1 MIVCAYVCVIFKHL
15 HSTDS
20 DIVGCLYERKF
31 ENDASR
37 KFKMVLF
44 MNDERVK
51 FCVRASS
58 PNFFCLVKDL
68 LCRIRQKGIMREYIF
83 SRRRR
88 RRKNLVLGL
97 CGKCDILH

>member
-37 KFKMVLF
+37 NLKMVLS

-51 FCVRASS
+51 FCVCARVF
-58 PNFFCLVKDL
+58 PEFL
-68 LCRIRQKGIMREYIF
+68 LFSKRLIM
-83 SRRRR
+83 S
-88 RRKNLVLGL
+88 
-97 CGKCDILH
+97 H